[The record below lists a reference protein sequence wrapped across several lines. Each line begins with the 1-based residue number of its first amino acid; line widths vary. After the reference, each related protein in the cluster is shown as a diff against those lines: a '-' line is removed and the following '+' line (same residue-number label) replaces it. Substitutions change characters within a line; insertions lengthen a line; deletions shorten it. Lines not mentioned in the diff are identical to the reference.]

1 MKIHKIRKGY
11 KYGYSFDKNG
21 KRKGD
26 KEYLS
31 HSAIDLW
38 KRDKPAYRRRYYDG
52 EPSFTSPFTVF
63 GSEVHQRVEDGK
75 LLVDKHVPGDYDHEV
90 KLEASLHGVHVLGY
104 LDMLHKETLSVTDIK
119 TSINPWTSL
128 MVFKLDQLPMYQLLV
143 KENYNKKDRTARL
156 AWLETCW
163 VTDEVHTRDV
173 KGFTLEVQRP
183 TQHLE
188 LTGVQKV
195 IPRKIEE
202 WELTAMREKI
212 LDVADQINADFISY
226 QKQHEHTR

>member
-1 MKIHKIRKGY
+1 MNKKKYI
-11 KYGYSFDKNG
+11 YGYSFDKDG
-21 KRKGD
+21 KKKGY

-31 HSAIDLW
+31 HSAMELW
-38 KRDKPAYRRRYYDG
+38 RKDKLAYRRRYYDG

-63 GSEVHQRVEDGK
+63 GSEVHKLVEDGK
-75 LLVDKHVPGDYDHEV
+75 LLIDKHLPNEYHHEV
-90 KLEASLHGVHVLGY
+90 KLEASIDGVHVLGY
-104 LDMLHKETLSVTDIK
+104 LDMLHKDTLSVTDIK

-128 MVFKLDQLPMYQLLV
+128 MVYKLDQLPLYQLLI
-143 KENYNKKDRTARL
+143 KENYNKKDRTARV

-163 VTDEVHTRDV
+163 VTDEVHTQDV

-195 IPRKIEE
+195 IPRKIDG

-212 LDVADQINADFISY
+212 VDVAEQIHKDFTSNN
-226 QKQHEHTR
+226 K